1 MSDKIDLL
9 STVQPSSGWFCIL
22 GIKNNKVKQN
32 LVATR
37 AEVDALVKTFV
48 SEKNDVYFGVA
59 KFKSDSGR
67 IKTNVDLLKSLWVD
81 IDCGESKAKV
91 DEKTGRPDGYLT
103 QSEGLQALKKFCS
116 LIGLPKPI
124 VVNSGRGIHA
134 YWPFVSEVTR
144 EEWEPVA
151 ARLRDLC
158 ITHDFY
164 VDTKVFEAARVL
176 RVPDTFN
183 FKDDPPKPV
192 TVMLGADAVEF
203 EVIKNILGVKDT
215 PVAPPKAEM
224 SELGKAMMSNMTS
237 SFSKIMLRSGKGNG
251 CNQLLYAYKQR
262 SDLSEPR
269 WFSALS
275 IAKFCN
281 DKDDAIHKLSSGHP
295 DYDPGTTEKKI
306 AHILGPHGCAEFER
320 GNPGGCAKCTHKG
333 KITSPISLGKEVLEA
348 KVEDNTVVV
357 SSPDE
362 DLADE
367 IHIVPEFP
375 SPYIRG
381 KNGGIYVSMGEDEE
395 PICIYQND
403 LYVVKRMRDP
413 LWGEV
418 TLVKLHLPRDGVKE
432 FVIPN
437 SQITDPK
444 ELRRILSSQGVAC
457 NGKKFKLLTDF
468 ILICINELQLQ
479 KRAEQM
485 RQQFGWADKN
495 TKFILGDK
503 EISAEGVYH
512 SPPSS
517 ATKELAPHLQ
527 PKGTLEDWKEVFNLY
542 GKPGLEPHAFAAL
555 TAFGAPLL
563 KFLGQTGAIINLI
576 HADSGTGKSTVLR
589 MCNSVWG
596 HPTKIGLM
604 WDDTFVSKMLTLGI
618 LNNLPFTVDE
628 ITNMHPK
635 EFSTLV
641 YSMSQGRGRHRAK
654 ANANELRTNNTTWS
668 TISLC
673 TSNSPFYQNLG
684 SIKNS
689 PDGEMMRLLE
699 YRIEPNKIIAADFA
713 KEMFDHQLSD
723 NYGHAGEIYAK
734 YLLSNM
740 EEVLTAVKSIQG
752 KLDKELQ
759 LEAKERFWSAVVAAN
774 ITGGLIAKRLELLN
788 WDMKQIYAWSTGMLQ
803 DLRKDTAPPPTN
815 LVSVIGDYINR
826 NIQNI
831 AVVNDEVDL
840 RTNMQMMPLETPRG
854 ALKIRYEPDTKK
866 MFFATKPFKTEC
878 TEYQI
883 DYKDLLSQL
892 KEQGIFMGSMVK
904 RLGKGLKVASPG
916 VHTLVFDCSNP
927 NFIDMDEFAKPED
940 DSREG
945 QLPS

>member
-22 GIKNNKVKQN
+22 GIKDNKVKQS
-32 LVATR
+32 
-37 AEVDALVKTFV
+37 LVKTREEADKLIATFV
-48 SEKNDVYFGVA
+48 TEKNDVYFGVA
-59 KFKSDSGR
+59 KFKSDVSR
-67 IKTNVDLLKSLWVD
+67 VKTNVEFLKALWVD

-91 DEKTGRPDGYLT
+91 DERTGRPDGYIDQAT
-103 QSEGLQALKKFCS
+103 AIVALKTFCQT
-116 LIGLPKPI
+116 IGLPKPI
-124 VVNSGRGIHA
+124 LVNSGRGIHA
-134 YWPFVSEVTR
+134 YWSFVSDVTR
-144 EEWEPVA
+144 EQWEPVA

-158 ITHDFY
+158 ITHNFY

-176 RVPDTFN
+176 RVPETFN
-183 FKDDPPKPV
+183 FKDNPPKPV
-192 TVMLGADAVEF
+192 QVILSAEAVEF
-203 EVIKNILGVKDT
+203 QEIKNILGVKET
-215 PVAPPKAEM
+215 ITAPPKTEM
-224 SELGKAMMSNMTS
+224 SAMGKAMMANLTSN
-237 SFSKIMLRSGKGNG
+237 FSKIMMRSARGNG
-251 CNQLLYAYKQR
+251 CTQLLHSYKQR
-262 SDLSEPR
+262 ADLSEPR

-275 IAKFCN
+275 IAKFCK
-281 DKDDAIHKLSSGHP
+281 DKDDAIHKISSGHP
-295 DYDPGTTEKKI
+295 EYDPANTEKKI
-306 AHILGPHGCAEFER
+306 AHILGPHSCVEFER
-320 GNPGGCAKCTHKG
+320 GNPGGCEGCTHKG

-348 KVEDNTVVV
+348 DVADNNVLV

-362 DLADE
+362 GVADKV
-367 IHIVPEFP
+367 HVVPEFP
-375 SPYIRG
+375 NPYIRG
-381 KNGGIYVSMGEDEE
+381 KHGGIYVSLGEDEE

-468 ILICINELQLQ
+468 ILVCINDLQLQ

-485 RQQFGWADKN
+485 RQQFGWADKD
-495 TKFILGDK
+495 TKFILGDR
-503 EISAEGVYH
+503 EISVEGVYH

-517 ATKELAPHLQ
+517 ATKDLAPHLQ
-527 PKGTLEDWKEVFNLY
+527 PKGTLEAWKEVFKLY
-542 GKPGLEPHAFAAL
+542 GKPGLEPHAFGTL
-555 TAFGAPLL
+555 SSFGAPLL

-576 HADSGTGKSTVLR
+576 HSDSGTGKSTVLR

-604 WDDTFVSKMLTLGI
+604 WDDTFVSKMLTLGM

-628 ITNMHPK
+628 VTNMHPK

-654 ANANELRTNNTTWS
+654 ANANELRINNTTWS

-673 TSNSPFYQNLG
+673 TSNSPFYQKLG

-699 YRIEPNKIIAADFA
+699 YRIEPSTIIPAAEA
-713 KEMFDHQLSD
+713 KEMFDHELSN
-723 NYGHAGEIYAK
+723 NYGHAGEIYIK
-734 YLLSNM
+734 YLLANF
-740 EEVLTAVKSIQG
+740 EEVTEAVKSIQG

-774 ITGGLIAKRLELLN
+774 ITGGLIAKRLELID
-788 WDMKQIYAWSTGMLQ
+788 WDMKRIYAWATGMLQ
-803 DLRKDTAPPPTN
+803 DLRQDTSPPATN
-815 LVSVIGDYINR
+815 LVSVVGDYINR
-826 NIQNI
+826 HMQNI
-831 AVVNDEVDL
+831 LVVNDEADL
-840 RTNMQMMPLETPRG
+840 RTNMQTLPVEVPRG
-854 ALKIRYEPDTKK
+854 ELLIRYEPDTKK
-866 MFFATKPFKTEC
+866 MFLATKPFKNDC
-878 TEYQI
+878 VEYQI

-892 KEQGIFMGSMVK
+892 KAKGIFIGSMVK
-904 RLGKGLKVASPG
+904 RLGKGMKVATPG
-916 VHTLVFDCSNP
+916 VHTLVFDCSNSDFLDLEE
-927 NFIDMDEFAKPED
+927 FIKPEH

-945 QLPS
+945 QLPN